1 MDDEMIARLRE
12 PDFAVRLWGYDRQQV
27 DLLLA
32 ELSKRA
38 TAAELQPTESEQV
51 SSQLTGVGERVDSI
65 LASAAEAANHV
76 REEAI
81 ANAAKLTQE
90 TEQATEHLRRE
101 ADAYSK
107 TARREADQYASRV
120 RSETDREASKL
131 REQSRTEAE
140 AAVAAA
146 EEEADQILRDAQL
159 ERGRIEE
166 AIEALRERRELVIA
180 SIERMRGSLGS
191 MVGEAEQGT
200 DAFLAGGD
208 DPDDTRV
215 VFDDR
220 ADGVPISPL
229 DDPDLAAPV
238 DPVSWEDEPVAIDDS
253 FMDEDAPENGVPVF
267 DVDNLGEGGERPDE
281 VYEDPEPTAVV
292 ETGEDP
298 FEDSEPTEP
307 FEPETAEQATEGEE
321 GNDRKRA

>member
-1 MDDEMIARLRE
+1 MTSDREDAMDDEMIARLRE

-120 RSETDREASKL
+120 RSETDREVAKL

-200 DAFLAGGD
+200 DAFLAGAG
-208 DPDDTRV
+208 
-215 VFDDR
+215 
-220 ADGVPISPL
+220 GVPIAPL

-267 DVDNLGEGGERPDE
+267 DVDNLGEGGEGPDE

-292 ETGEDP
+292 DTGDDA
-298 FEDSEPTEP
+298 FEDLEPTEA
-307 FEPETAEQATEGEE
+307 FEPETAEQAAEGDEDE
-321 GNDRKRA
+321 GRERT